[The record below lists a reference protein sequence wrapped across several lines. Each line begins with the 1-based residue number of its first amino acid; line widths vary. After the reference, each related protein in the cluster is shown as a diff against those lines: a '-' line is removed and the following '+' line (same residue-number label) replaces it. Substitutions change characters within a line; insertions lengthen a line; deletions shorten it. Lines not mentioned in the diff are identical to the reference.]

1 MYVVETSS
9 SVFPSSGGTTI
20 FRILDGE
27 GGSPV
32 TNFWY
37 TLSTGER
44 PSWETHTKNAE
55 TFTITFDENTEQ
67 EERSITYTFYR
78 EVDVD
83 GVLTE
88 ESASVIVTQTGYTIP
103 SSVND
108 VEITEE
114 QQTTEIIIENVSNA
128 SILIDSSWLSALTP
142 SSNVLQLFIQE
153 NEESTER
160 TAIVTLNFST
170 GSLSFN
176 VIQAA
181 SSTSDTG
188 TVIYDDEGNSTEFV
202 QIVET
207 LEHEITNT
215 GAVVDVTPNTNA
227 VLPLSFY
234 GSNVPWI
241 YDVQQPDETVRIVIR
256 RNPDG
261 GTLRR
266 GTFRVIDGAG
276 KINIVTVNQEAG
288 ATLSGENYRFF
299 LKRYVMRQEAV
310 SVPVTQTRT
319 ILQNL
324 AIERETANFSLSSI
338 ARSDFLAPHGDDEGL
353 DEWKIDGYDAYS
365 LCCRHVTN
373 ETTGTITHTLLAGA
387 VLYRFDLPWA
397 VGTPA
402 VNSLR
407 LSIKSDAYTP
417 SGAKVTLVKVNRGA
431 TQFVRSDMIALST
444 ENRVA
449 RRRVSGENWVST
461 VEDIQIQSF
470 SFVPTETTTLG
481 VLVEL
486 EDYAHIRDS
495 WVEGSSGLNLPVVF
509 NFANVIPG
517 MEGFGNGEV
526 AVNPTTG
533 AAIPATS
540 ATFSPT
546 MILTNGRVHLTNYE
560 ATLREFCYLSSSVIA
575 LPSAANLEIS
585 PPGTTFS
592 APNTS
597 SSFNFDVT
605 SLPTGETQFGVSV
618 SDTNWMS
625 VSTTATSFEV
635 LLSAQLIGAT
645 ARTGT
650 VTITSGAE
658 SKVLT
663 FNQAGGVAES
673 HLTLSHTSASIPAT
687 NTSGKAISIIS
698 FPNGVGTD
706 YTASSDV
713 GWLSF
718 TTSGTV
724 ISWTVKKNGYGSSRV
739 GHIQIA
745 SGGETVNFTVTQDGN
760 STPMLASPTN
770 HILEPAGGSTT
781 FSLQYP
787 QGTTI
792 SVVQMQT
799 GSTWA
804 QATLLSGNTQ
814 VSTQSAFNYS
824 GARVGIVS
832 VTAVYDGVPYEI
844 KYAIRQKGFVVTNFT
859 NKLIKLSPAGVASN
873 LVGAVTTS
881 NIDHV
886 SVCGDT
892 CFLSGS
898 FTNLFGQTGKNGYVP
913 VGITANTTKA
923 IVQDGVPSS
932 LPYTPEVMLRGYLS
946 RPVAVGDN
954 RGNPLYGVRKFANTN
969 EYPSV
974 FLYDFDAT
982 TIGMQ
987 IAQQLW
993 WTDNAVSGVIGVS
1006 KMVSPPIY
1014 NGSSS
1019 HNYYWSFF
1027 NGSSIVRR
1035 CSPRVKWANT
1045 TDWAQYPAL
1054 PSQPYAL
1061 ALALDGSTVYAAG
1074 GFGLRSNS
1082 TSSTSGAWTVVEQSL
1097 TLPPSSKM
1105 TPRDNLGNPNWTNF
1119 NMVFDQTDGKLVV
1132 SGSFISI
1139 GDSGVS
1145 YLAKW
1150 NGDNWVP
1157 YSWNHVV
1164 RAPVKD
1170 MDAYSGGLI
1179 LTGDFTSYMTP
1190 GTEPDMPAFA
1200 PPPSSPDPEEE
1211 TTITYPDPT
1220 HPSATVGTTVLSID
1234 SLYGTLAISQVMAG
1248 LREHYAKAFNKQI
1261 IHRALGASEV
1271 TQVYQSGLNCVLRI
1285 SEETSNLV
1293 CATSLSALLLRME
1306 TPTSFVPKMLSI
1318 TAPESSSINIP
1329 EGADLRITFWW
1340 KSGSFVNF
1348 EDMTTAFN
1356 SGSFWNG
1363 SGTDAAGFKNICRI
1377 QITPENADT
1386 VIFQKIEGNVF
1397 AGGFGTML
1405 VVPWLRIDRIS
1416 TVPIDGS
1423 ILYGVGSLNVTA
1435 TTVENEELG
1444 WNPIVRLHG

>member
-20 FRILDGE
+20 FRILDRE

-37 TLSTGER
+37 TLSTGGR

-88 ESASVIVTQTGYTIP
+88 ESASVIVAQTGYTIP
-103 SSVND
+103 SSVDD

-128 SILIDSSWLSALTP
+128 SILIDSFWLSALTP

-160 TAIVTLNFST
+160 TATVTLNFSA

-181 SSTSDTG
+181 SSTSNTG
-188 TVIYDDEGNSTEFV
+188 TVIYDDVDNPTEYV

-207 LEHEITNT
+207 LEHEIVNT
-215 GAVVDVTPNTNA
+215 GAVVDVTPNANA

-234 GSNVPWI
+234 GSSVPWI

-261 GTLRR
+261 ETLRK

-276 KINIVTVNQEAG
+276 KINIITVNQEAG
-288 ATLSGENYRFF
+288 ATPSGENYRFF
-299 LKRYVMRQEAV
+299 FKRYVMRQEAV

-324 AIERETANFSLSSI
+324 AVERETANFSLSSI

-373 ETTGTITHTLLAGA
+373 ETTGIVTHTLLAGA

-397 VGTPA
+397 DGTPA

-417 SGAKVTLVKVNRGA
+417 RGAKITLVKINRGA
-431 TQFVRSDMIALST
+431 TQFVRSDMIALSA
-444 ENRVA
+444 ENKVA
-449 RRRVSGENWVST
+449 RRRVSGKNWVSI
-461 VEDIQIQSF
+461 VEDVQIQSF
-470 SFVPTETTTLG
+470 SFVPTEATTLG

-509 NFANVIPG
+509 NFADVIPG
-517 MEGFGNGEV
+517 MESFGNGEV

-546 MILTNGRVHLTNYE
+546 MILTNGRVHLANYE
-560 ATLREFCYLSSSVIA
+560 ATLREFCYLSSSVVAIPA
-575 LPSAANLEIS
+575 AANLEIS
-585 PPGTTFS
+585 PPGTTFYAS
-592 APNTS
+592 NTL
-597 SSFNFDVT
+597 SSFYFDVS
-605 SLPTGETQFGVSV
+605 SLPTGQTQFGVDV
-618 SDTNWMS
+618 SDTNWMT
-625 VSTTATSFEV
+625 VTITGPSFEV
-635 LLSAQLIGAT
+635 LISAQLIGAT

-650 VTITSGAE
+650 VTITSGAQ
-658 SKVLT
+658 SKTLT
-663 FNQAGGVAES
+663 FNQAAGEEES
-673 HLTLSHTSASIPAT
+673 HLVLSYTSASIAAT
-687 NTSGKAISIIS
+687 DTTGSAIFVTS
-698 FPNGVGTD
+698 FPNGVGTN

-713 GWLSF
+713 EWLSF
-718 TTSGTV
+718 TTSGTA
-724 ISWTVKKNGYGSSRV
+724 ISWTAKKNGYGSSRV

-745 SGGETVNFTVTQDGN
+745 SGGETVNFTVTQAAN
-760 STPMLASPTN
+760 STPMLAIPTN

-781 FSLQYP
+781 FDLQYP
-787 QGTTI
+787 EGTTI
-792 SVVQMQT
+792 KGVSLQT

-804 QATLLSGNTQ
+804 QATLLSGNRQ
-814 VSTQSAFNYS
+814 VSTQSAFNN
-824 GARVGIVS
+824 GAARVGIVT
-832 VTAVYDGVPYEI
+832 VTATYDGVDYVMR
-844 KYAIRQKGFVVTNFT
+844 YAIRQKGFVETAFT
-859 NKLIKLSPAGVASN
+859 NKLIKLSPQGVASN
-873 LVGAVTTS
+873 LVSPVTTS
-881 NIDHV
+881 NIDHI

-898 FTNLFGQTGKNGYVP
+898 FTNLFGETGKNMYVP
-913 VGITANTTKA
+913 VGITANATKA
-923 IVQDGVPSS
+923 ITQHEGAPSS
-932 LPYTPEVMLRGYLS
+932 FPFAPEVMLRGHLS
-946 RPVAVGDN
+946 VPLETGDP
-954 RGNPLYGVRKFANTN
+954 RGNPLYGIREFANDDV
-969 EYPSV
+969 SH
-974 FLYDFDAT
+974 FLYDVNG
-982 TIGMQ
+982 TIGWG
-987 IAQQLW
+987 IPREVW
-993 WTDNAVSGVIGVS
+993 WSDIGASGVS
-1006 KMVSPPIY
+1006 KMVSPPIRT
-1014 NGSSS
+1014 SSTS
-1019 HNYYWSFF
+1019 HNYYWSFH
-1027 NGSSIVRR
+1027 NGSKIVKR
-1035 CSPRVKWANT
+1035 CSPRAKSTPGIW
-1045 TDWAQYPAL
+1045 DQYSAL

-1061 ALALDGSTVYAAG
+1061 AVALDGNTVYVAG

-1082 TSSTSGAWTVVEQSL
+1082 TSSTTGAWATVAQSE
-1097 TLPPSSKM
+1097 TLPPSEKM
-1105 TPRDNLGNPNWTNF
+1105 TPNNWENF
-1119 NMVFDQTDGKLVV
+1119 NMVFDHTDGKLVV
-1132 SGSFISI
+1132 SGSFTNI

-1150 NGDNWVP
+1150 DGDKWVP

-1164 RAPVKD
+1164 MAPVKD

-1179 LTGDFTSYMTP
+1179 LTGDFTKYATP
-1190 GTEPDMPAFA
+1190 GTAPDMPALA
-1200 PPPSSPDPEEE
+1200 PPPSSPEPEEE
-1211 TTITYPDPT
+1211 ITITYPDPT
-1220 HPSATVGTTVLSID
+1220 HPSATVGATVLSTE

-1261 IHRALGASEV
+1261 IHRPLDTGEV

-1285 SEETSNLV
+1285 SEEASKLI

-1306 TPTSFVPKMLSI
+1306 TPTTFVPKTLSI

-1340 KSGSFVNF
+1340 KSGSFIDY
-1348 EDMTTAFN
+1348 EDITTALN
-1356 SGSFWNG
+1356 AGSFWNG
-1363 SGTDAAGFKNICRI
+1363 SGIDAAGFKNICRI

-1397 AGGFGTML
+1397 TGGFGTML

-1435 TTVENEELG
+1435 TTIENEDLG
-1444 WNPIVRLHG
+1444 WNPIIRLHG

>member
-55 TFTITFDENTEQ
+55 TFTVTFDENTEQ

-88 ESASVIVTQTGYTIP
+88 ESASVTVTQTGYTIP
-103 SSVND
+103 SSVDD

-128 SILIDSSWLSALTP
+128 SISINSPWVSFLTP

-160 TAIVTLNFST
+160 TATVTLNFST

-181 SSTSDTG
+181 SSTSNTG
-188 TVIYDDEGNSTEFV
+188 TVIYDDEDEPTEYV

-215 GAVVDVTPNTNA
+215 GAVVDVTPNANA

-261 GTLRR
+261 ETHRK

-276 KINIVTVNQEAG
+276 KINIITVNQEAG
-288 ATLSGENYRFF
+288 ATPSGENYRFLF
-299 LKRYVMRQEAV
+299 KRYVMRQEAV

-324 AIERETANFSLSSI
+324 AVERETANFSLSSI

-353 DEWKIDGYDAYS
+353 AEWKIDGYDAYS

-373 ETTGTITHTLLAGA
+373 ETTGIVTHTLLAGA

-397 VGTPA
+397 DGTPA

-417 SGAKVTLVKVNRGA
+417 SGAKITLVKINRGA

-444 ENRVA
+444 ENKVA

-470 SFVPTETTTLG
+470 SFVPTEATTLG

-509 NFANVIPG
+509 NFADVIPG
-517 MEGFGNGEV
+517 MESFGNGEV

-546 MILTNGRVHLTNYE
+546 MILTNGRVHLTNYD
-560 ATLREFCYLSSSVIA
+560 ATLREFCYLSSSVVA
-575 LPSAANLEIS
+575 LPAAANLEIS
-585 PPGTTFS
+585 PPGTTFF

-650 VTITSGAE
+650 VTITSGEE

-663 FNQAGGVAES
+663 FNQAAGEVES
-673 HLTLSHTSASIPAT
+673 HLALSSTSASIAAT
-687 NTSGKAISIIS
+687 DTNGPPTFVTS
-698 FPNGVGTD
+698 FPNGVGTN

-713 GWLSF
+713 EWLSF
-718 TTSGTV
+718 TTSGIA
-724 ISWTVKKNGYGSSRV
+724 ISWTAKKNGYGSSRT

-745 SGGETVNFTVTQDGN
+745 SGGETVNFTVTQAAN
-760 STPMLASPTN
+760 STPMLAIPTN
-770 HILEPAGGSTT
+770 HILEPSGGSTM
-781 FSLQYP
+781 FDLQYP
-787 QGTTI
+787 EGTTI
-792 SVVQMQT
+792 NGVSLST
-799 GSTWA
+799 GASWA
-804 QATLLSGNTQ
+804 QATLLSGNAQ
-814 VSTQSAFNYS
+814 VSTQSALNY
-824 GARVGIVS
+824 GDARVGIVT
-832 VTAVYDGVPYEI
+832 VTATYDGVDYQI
-844 KYAIRQKGFVVTNFT
+844 KYAIRQKGLVGTAFA
-859 NKLIKLSPAGVASN
+859 NKLTKLSPTGVASN
-873 LVGAVTTS
+873 LVSAVTTS
-881 NIDHV
+881 NIDHI

-898 FTNLFGQTGKNGYVP
+898 FTNLFGQTGKNWYVP
-913 VGITANTTKA
+913 VGITANATKA
-923 IVQDGVPSS
+923 ITQDGEPAS
-932 LPYTPEVMLRGYLS
+932 LPYKPPQVILRGYLS
-946 RPVAVGDN
+946 RPISGSDP
-954 RGNPLYGVRKFANTN
+954 RGNPLYGFRENANEKSEST
-969 EYPSV
+969 

-982 TIGMQ
+982 SIGMPIWQ
-987 IAQQLW
+987 EVW
-993 WTDNAVSGVIGVS
+993 WADNDGSKVHGVS

-1014 NGSSS
+1014 NMTASR
-1019 HNYYWSFF
+1019 NYYWSLF
-1027 NGSSIVRR
+1027 NGSRVVER
-1035 CSPRVKWANT
+1035 CAPGIKYGNG
-1045 TDWAQYPAL
+1045 DWDQYPAL

-1061 ALALDGSTVYAAG
+1061 AVSLDGSKIYAAG
-1074 GFGLRSNS
+1074 AFGLKSNS
-1082 TSSTSGAWTVVEQSL
+1082 TSSTTGAWTTVAQSS

-1105 TPRDNLGNPNWTNF
+1105 TPNNWENF
-1119 NMVFDQTDGKLVV
+1119 NMVFDKTDGNTDGKLVV
-1132 SGSFISI
+1132 SGSFTDI

-1150 NGDNWVP
+1150 DGDKWVP

-1164 RAPVKD
+1164 MAPVKD
-1170 MDAYSGGLI
+1170 MDAYSNGLI
-1179 LTGDFTSYMTP
+1179 LTGDFTSYKTP
-1190 GTEPDMPAFA
+1190 GTAPNMPVFA
-1200 PPPSSPDPEEE
+1200 PPPSSPEPEEE
-1211 TTITYPDPT
+1211 ITITYPDPT
-1220 HPSATVGTTVLSID
+1220 HPSATVGTTVLSVG

-1261 IHRALGASEV
+1261 IHRTLDTGEV

-1285 SEETSNLV
+1285 SEETSKLI

-1306 TPTSFVPKMLSI
+1306 TPTTFVPKTLSI

-1340 KSGSFVNF
+1340 KSGSFIDY
-1348 EDMTTAFN
+1348 EDITTAFK

-1397 AGGFGTML
+1397 TGGFGTML

-1423 ILYGVGSLNVTA
+1423 ILYGLGSLNVTA

>member
-37 TLSTGER
+37 TLSTGGR
-44 PSWETHTKNAE
+44 PSWETHTKSAE

-88 ESASVIVTQTGYTIP
+88 ESASVTVTQTGYTIP

-108 VEITEE
+108 VEVTEE
-114 QQTTEIIIENVSNA
+114 QQTTEVTIENVSNA
-128 SILIDSSWLSALTP
+128 SILIDSPWLSALTP
-142 SSNVLQLFIQE
+142 SRNVLQLFIQE

-181 SSTSDTG
+181 SSTSNTG

-207 LEHEITNT
+207 LEHEIANT
-215 GAVVDVTPNTNA
+215 GAVVDIVPNTNA

-261 GTLRR
+261 ETLRK
-266 GTFRVIDGAG
+266 GTFRVTDAAG
-276 KINIVTVNQEAG
+276 KINIITVNQEAG

-299 LKRYVMRQEAV
+299 FKRYVMRQEAV

-324 AIERETANFSLSSI
+324 AVERETANFSLSSI

-373 ETTGTITHTLLAGA
+373 ETTGIVTHTLLAGA

-417 SGAKVTLVKVNRGA
+417 RGAKITLVKINRGA

-444 ENRVA
+444 ENKVA

-461 VEDIQIQSF
+461 VEDVQIQSF
-470 SFVPTETTTLG
+470 SFVPTEATTLG

-509 NFANVIPG
+509 NFADVIPG
-517 MEGFGNGEV
+517 MESFGNGEV

-546 MILTNGRVHLTNYE
+546 MILTNGRVHLTNHE
-560 ATLREFCYLSSSVIA
+560 AAFREFCYLRSSVIA
-575 LPSAANLEIS
+575 LPSSTNLEIS
-585 PPGTTFS
+585 PPGTKFY

-605 SLPTGETQFGVSV
+605 SLPTSETQFGVSV

-650 VTITSGAE
+650 VTITSGAQ

-663 FNQAGGVAES
+663 FNQAAGEVES
-673 HLTLSHTSASIPAT
+673 HLGLSSTSASITATDKTGPAFFVT
-687 NTSGKAISIIS
+687 S
-698 FPNGVGTD
+698 FPNGVGTN

-713 GWLSF
+713 DWLSF
-718 TTSGTV
+718 TTSGTA
-724 ISWTVKKNGYGSSRV
+724 ISWTAKKNGYGSSRV

-745 SGGETVNFTVTQDGN
+745 SGGETVNFTVTQAAN
-760 STPMLASPTN
+760 STPMLAIPTN
-770 HILEPAGGSTT
+770 HILEPSGGSTT
-781 FSLQYP
+781 FDLQYP
-787 QGTTI
+787 EGTTI
-792 SVVQMQT
+792 NGVSL
-799 GSTWA
+799 STAASWA

-814 VSTQSAFNYS
+814 VSTQSAYNHDS
-824 GARVGIVS
+824 ARVGIVS
-832 VTAVYDGVPYEI
+832 VTATYDGVDYQI
-844 KYAIRQKGFVVTNFT
+844 KYAIRQKGFVVTAFT
-859 NKLIKLSPAGVASN
+859 NKLTKLSPAGVASN
-873 LVGAVTTS
+873 LVSPVTTS

-886 SVCGDT
+886 AVCGDT

-898 FTNLFGQTGKNGYVP
+898 FTNLFGQTGKNRYVP
-913 VGITANTTKA
+913 VGITANATKA
-923 IVQDGVPSS
+923 ITQGGT
-932 LPYTPEVMLRGYLS
+932 PYNLDFVPEVMLRGYLS

-954 RGNPLYGVRKFANTN
+954 RGNPLYGVREFANTN
-969 EYPSV
+969 TNENV
-974 FLYDFDAT
+974 TRFLYDFNAT
-982 TIGMQ
+982 TIGMNNAPE
-987 IAQQLW
+987 IW
-993 WTDNAVSGVIGVS
+993 WSDNGASSVHGVS

-1014 NGSSS
+1014 NGTPS
-1019 HNYYWSFF
+1019 HDYYWSLF
-1027 NGSSIVRR
+1027 NGSKTVKR
-1035 CSPRVKWANT
+1035 CSPAVKWAVG
-1045 TDWAQYPAL
+1045 DWDQYPKL
-1054 PSQPYAL
+1054 PSQPYGL
-1061 ALALDGSTVYAAG
+1061 ALALDGSKVYVAG
-1074 GFGLRSNS
+1074 DFGLRSNS
-1082 TSSTSGAWTVVEQSL
+1082 TSSTSSAWTTVTQSS

-1105 TPRDNLGNPNWTNF
+1105 TPNNWENF

-1132 SGSFISI
+1132 SGSFTDI

-1150 NGDNWVP
+1150 DGNKWVP

-1164 RAPVKD
+1164 TAPVKD

-1179 LTGDFTSYMTP
+1179 LTGDFTTYKTS
-1190 GTEPDMPAFA
+1190 GTAPDMPALA
-1200 PPPSSPDPEEE
+1200 PPPSSPEPEPEI
-1211 TTITYPDPT
+1211 TLTYPDPT

-1234 SLYGTLAISQVMAG
+1234 SSYGTLAISQVMAG

-1261 IHRALGASEV
+1261 IHRGLVVGEL

-1285 SEETSNLV
+1285 SEESSNLI

-1340 KSGSFVNF
+1340 KAGSFVDF
-1348 EDMTTAFN
+1348 DDMKTAFK

-1397 AGGFGTML
+1397 TGGFGTMV

-1423 ILYGVGSLNVTA
+1423 ILYGVGSLNVTGE
-1435 TTVENEELG
+1435 TIENEDLG
-1444 WNPIVRLHG
+1444 WNPIIRLHG

>member
-44 PSWETHTKNAE
+44 PSWETHTKKAE
-55 TFTITFDENTEQ
+55 TFTVTFDENTEQ

-88 ESASVIVTQTGYTIP
+88 ESASVTVTQTGYTIP
-103 SSVND
+103 SSVDD

-128 SILIDSSWLSALTP
+128 SISINSPWVSFLTP

-153 NEESTER
+153 NEESTKR
-160 TAIVTLNFST
+160 TATVTLNFST

-181 SSTSDTG
+181 SSTSNTG
-188 TVIYDDEGNSTEFV
+188 TVIYDDEGEPTEYV

-215 GAVVDVTPNTNA
+215 GAVVDVTPNANA

-241 YDVQQPDETVRIVIR
+241 YDVQQPDETARIVIR

-261 GTLRR
+261 ETHRK

-276 KINIVTVNQEAG
+276 KINIITVNQEAG
-288 ATLSGENYRFF
+288 ATPSGENYRFF
-299 LKRYVMRQEAV
+299 FKRYVMRQEAV

-324 AIERETANFSLSSI
+324 AVERETANFSLSSI

-373 ETTGTITHTLLAGA
+373 ETTGIVTHTLLAGA

-397 VGTPA
+397 DGTPA

-417 SGAKVTLVKVNRGA
+417 SGAKITLVKINRGA

-444 ENRVA
+444 ENKVA

-461 VEDIQIQSF
+461 VEDVQIQSF
-470 SFVPTETTTLG
+470 SFVPTEATTLG

-509 NFANVIPG
+509 NFADVIPG
-517 MEGFGNGEV
+517 MENFGNGEV

-546 MILTNGRVHLTNYE
+546 MILTNGRVHLANYE

-575 LPSAANLEIS
+575 LPVATNLEIS
-585 PPGTTFS
+585 PPGTKFF
-592 APNTS
+592 APNTA

-605 SLPTGETQFGVSV
+605 SLPTSETQFGVVV

-635 LLSAQLIGAT
+635 LLSAQRIGAT

-650 VTITSGAE
+650 VTITSGAQ

-663 FNQAGGVAES
+663 FNQAAGEVES
-673 HLTLSHTSASIPAT
+673 HLELSSTSASIAAT
-687 NTSGKAISIIS
+687 DTNGSTFFVTS
-698 FPNGVGTD
+698 FPNGAGTN

-713 GWLSF
+713 EWLSF
-718 TTSGTV
+718 TTSGNA
-724 ISWTVKKNGYGSSRV
+724 ISWTAKKNGYGSPRD

-745 SGGETVNFTVTQDGN
+745 SGDETVNFTVTQAAN
-760 STPMLASPTN
+760 STPMLAIPTN
-770 HILEPAGGSTT
+770 GILEPSGGSTT
-781 FSLQYP
+781 FDLQYP
-787 QGTTI
+787 EGTTI
-792 SVVQMQT
+792 NGVSLST
-799 GSTWA
+799 GASWA
-804 QATLLSGNTQ
+804 QATLLSGNAQ
-814 VSTQSAFNYS
+814 VSTQSALNY
-824 GARVGIVS
+824 GDARVGIVT
-832 VTAVYDGVPYEI
+832 VTATYDGVDYQI
-844 KYAIRQKGFVVTNFT
+844 KYAIRQKGTVPVPFS
-859 NKLIKLSPAGVASN
+859 NKLTKLSPTGVASN
-873 LVGAVTTS
+873 LVGPVTTS
-881 NIDHV
+881 NIDHI

-898 FTNLFGQTGKNGYVP
+898 FTNLFGETGKNWYVP
-913 VGITANTTKA
+913 VGITANATKA
-923 IVQDGVPSS
+923 ITQDGKPSS
-932 LPYTPEVMLRGYLS
+932 LPYTPQVMLRGYLS
-946 RPVAVGDN
+946 CPFAVGDP
-954 RGNPLYGVRKFANTN
+954 RGNPLYGAREFANSNKRGT
-969 EYPSV
+969 E
-974 FLYDFDAT
+974 FLYDVNAT
-982 TIGMQ
+982 TIGRS
-987 IAQQLW
+987 IPREVW
-993 WTDNAVSGVIGVS
+993 WADNGTCGVHGVS

-1014 NGSSS
+1014 NMLPS
-1019 HNYYWSFF
+1019 HIYYWSLF
-1027 NGSSIVRR
+1027 NGSKIVKR
-1035 CSPRVKWANT
+1035 CAPRAKWAT
-1045 TDWAQYPAL
+1045 ADWDQYPAL

-1061 ALALDGSTVYAAG
+1061 AVSLDGSKIYAAG
-1074 GFGLRSNS
+1074 AFGLKSNS
-1082 TSSTSGAWTVVEQSL
+1082 TSS
-1097 TLPPSSKM
+1097 
-1105 TPRDNLGNPNWTNF
+1105 
-1119 NMVFDQTDGKLVV
+1119 
-1132 SGSFISI
+1132 
-1139 GDSGVS
+1139 
-1145 YLAKW
+1145 
-1150 NGDNWVP
+1150 
-1157 YSWNHVV
+1157 
-1164 RAPVKD
+1164 
-1170 MDAYSGGLI
+1170 
-1179 LTGDFTSYMTP
+1179 
-1190 GTEPDMPAFA
+1190 
-1200 PPPSSPDPEEE
+1200 
-1211 TTITYPDPT
+1211 
-1220 HPSATVGTTVLSID
+1220 
-1234 SLYGTLAISQVMAG
+1234 
-1248 LREHYAKAFNKQI
+1248 
-1261 IHRALGASEV
+1261 
-1271 TQVYQSGLNCVLRI
+1271 
-1285 SEETSNLV
+1285 
-1293 CATSLSALLLRME
+1293 
-1306 TPTSFVPKMLSI
+1306 
-1318 TAPESSSINIP
+1318 
-1329 EGADLRITFWW
+1329 
-1340 KSGSFVNF
+1340 
-1348 EDMTTAFN
+1348 
-1356 SGSFWNG
+1356 
-1363 SGTDAAGFKNICRI
+1363 
-1377 QITPENADT
+1377 
-1386 VIFQKIEGNVF
+1386 
-1397 AGGFGTML
+1397 
-1405 VVPWLRIDRIS
+1405 
-1416 TVPIDGS
+1416 
-1423 ILYGVGSLNVTA
+1423 
-1435 TTVENEELG
+1435 
-1444 WNPIVRLHG
+1444 

>member
-9 SVFPSSGGTTI
+9 SIFPSSGGTTI

-37 TLSTGER
+37 TLSTGGR
-44 PSWETHTKNAE
+44 PSWETHTKSAE
-55 TFTITFDENTEQ
+55 TFTVTFDENTEQ

-108 VEITEE
+108 VEVTEE
-114 QQTTEIIIENVSNA
+114 QQTTEVTIENVSNA
-128 SILIDSSWLSALTP
+128 SILIDSPWLSALTP
-142 SSNVLQLFIQE
+142 SRNVLQLFIQE

-160 TAIVTLNFST
+160 TAIVTLNFSS

-215 GAVVDVTPNTNA
+215 GAVVDVTPNANA

-261 GTLRR
+261 ETLRK
-266 GTFRVIDGAG
+266 GTFRVTDAAG
-276 KINIVTVNQEAG
+276 KINIITVNQEAG
-288 ATLSGENYRFF
+288 ATLSGENYRF
-299 LKRYVMRQEAV
+299 LSKRYVMRQEAV

-324 AIERETANFSLSSI
+324 AVERETANFSLSSI

-373 ETTGTITHTLLAGA
+373 ETTGIVTHTLLAGA

-417 SGAKVTLVKVNRGA
+417 KGAKITLVKINRGA

-509 NFANVIPG
+509 NFADVIPG
-517 MEGFGNGEV
+517 MESFGNGEV

-546 MILTNGRVHLTNYE
+546 MILTNGRVHLTNHE
-560 ATLREFCYLSSSVIA
+560 AAFREFCYLSSSVIA

-585 PPGTTFS
+585 PPGTTFFAS
-592 APNTS
+592 NTL

-650 VTITSGAE
+650 VTITSGAQ

-663 FNQAGGVAES
+663 FNQAAGEEET
-673 HLTLSHTSASIPAT
+673 HLRLSSASASIAATDTTGPAVFVT
-687 NTSGKAISIIS
+687 S
-698 FPNGVGTD
+698 FPNGVGTN

-713 GWLSF
+713 EWLSF
-718 TTSGTV
+718 TTSGIA
-724 ISWTVKKNGYGSSRV
+724 ISWTAKKNGYGSSRV

-745 SGGETVNFTVTQDGN
+745 SGGETVNFTVTQAAN
-760 STPMLASPTN
+760 STPMLSIPTN

-781 FSLQYP
+781 FDLQYP
-787 QGTTI
+787 EGTTI
-792 SVVQMQT
+792 NGVSLTT
-799 GSTWA
+799 GGTWA
-804 QATLLSGNTQ
+804 QATLLSGNAQ
-814 VSTQSAFNYS
+814 VSTQSALNYGS
-824 GARVGIVS
+824 ARVGIVT
-832 VTAVYDGVPYEI
+832 VTATYDGVDYEI
-844 KYAIRQKGFVVTNFT
+844 KYAIRQKGLAETAFT

-873 LVGAVTTS
+873 LVSPVATS
-881 NIDHV
+881 NIDHI

-898 FTNLFGQTGKNGYVP
+898 FTNLFGQTGKNEYVP
-913 VGITANTTKA
+913 VGITANATKA
-923 IVQDGVPSS
+923 ITQLDGAPSS
-932 LPYTPEVMLRGYLS
+932 FPFAPEVMLRGYLS
-946 RPVAVGDN
+946 CPLETGDP
-954 RGNPLYGVRKFANTN
+954 RGNPLYGVREFANDATN
-969 EYPSV
+969 
-974 FLYDFDAT
+974 FLYDVNAT
-982 TIGMQ
+982 TIGFG
-987 IAQQLW
+987 IAQEVW
-993 WTDNAVSGVIGVS
+993 WSDNGDSGVHGVS
-1006 KMVSPPIY
+1006 KMVSPPID
-1014 NGSSS
+1014 NMSDS
-1019 HNYYWSFF
+1019 HKYFWSLF
-1027 NGSSIVRR
+1027 NGSKIVKR
-1035 CSPRVKWANT
+1035 CQPRAKSGAGNWY
-1045 TDWAQYPAL
+1045 QYPAL

-1061 ALALDGSTVYAAG
+1061 ALALDGSKVYVAG

-1082 TSSTSGAWTVVEQSL
+1082 TSSTGGAWTTVTQSS

-1105 TPRDNLGNPNWTNF
+1105 TPKNNEGNPDWTNF
-1119 NMVFDQTDGKLVV
+1119 NMVFDRMDGKLVV
-1132 SGSFISI
+1132 SGSFTNI
-1139 GDSGVS
+1139 DNSGVS

-1150 NGDNWVP
+1150 DGGKWVP

-1164 RAPVKD
+1164 TAPVKD

-1179 LTGDFTSYMTP
+1179 LTGDFTSYKTP
-1190 GTEPDMPAFA
+1190 GNAPEMPALA
-1200 PPPSSPDPEEE
+1200 PPPSSPEPEPEI
-1211 TTITYPDPT
+1211 TLTYPDPT

-1261 IHRALGASEV
+1261 IHRTLGAGEV

-1285 SEETSNLV
+1285 SEESSNLI

-1340 KSGSFVNF
+1340 KAGSFVNF
-1348 EDMTTAFN
+1348 DDMTTAFK

-1377 QITPENADT
+1377 QITPEDADT

-1397 AGGFGTML
+1397 TGGFGTML

-1435 TTVENEELG
+1435 TAVENEELG